1 MQQSGGQK
9 KTQKKRWWGGVQLSL
24 RDEKKKE
31 RKEERASTANYM
43 WGMFVSTFN
52 VSNII
57 AASAPSCHR
66 KKKSTKK
73 KKKKHFIIKSISRPL
88 KWDPGVSLDRR
99 LFQAWNR
106 NPIRVQIWN
115 VHKGAIRRDRFI
127 IQRDG
132 GVTLLRHQSIIFSSA
147 VKSPSCSSSS
157 SLMGRSASTISTL
170 CCRLYFLTGNF
181 EGREPKQHLSTHCKE
196 NTVFLEVTCAL
207 FR

>member
-1 MQQSGGQK
+1 MQQSGG
-9 KTQKKRWWGGVQLSL
+9 QKKRWWGGVQLSL

-43 WGMFVSTFN
+43 WGMFVSRFN

-57 AASAPSCHR
+57 AASAPPPTVTER
-66 KKKSTKK
+66 KKT
-73 KKKKHFIIKSISRPL
+73 KKHFIIKSISRPL
-88 KWDPGVSLDRR
+88 KWDPGVYLDRR

-127 IQRDG
+127 IRRDG
-132 GVTLLRHQSIIFSSA
+132 GVTLLSHQSIIFSSA

-196 NTVFLEVTCAL
+196 NTVFLEVTRAL

>member
-43 WGMFVSTFN
+43 WGMFVSRFN
-52 VSNII
+52 VSDII
-57 AASAPSCHR
+57 GASAPPVTER
-66 KKKSTKK
+66 KKVQKT
-73 KKKKHFIIKSISRPL
+73 KKHFIIKSISRPL
-88 KWDPGVSLDRR
+88 KWDPGVYLDRR
-99 LFQAWNR
+99 LFQACNR

-115 VHKGAIRRDRFI
+115 VHKGAIRRDIFI
-127 IQRDG
+127 IRRDG
-132 GVTLLRHQSIIFSSA
+132 GVTLLSHQSIIFSSA